1 MSASREKQLRQEK
14 IGQPDPKTAREA
26 QQRKQEKRSN
36 ILYGTI
42 AVVFVIVALASLIWR
57 SNIIERSATAA
68 TIDGEK
74 YTAAEVNFFY
84 QNAYRNF
91 YNYNYYYMAY
101 GLISL
106 NTNADLKDQVL
117 TDSDASMLGVEAG
130 QTWHDYFVDQALDQM
145 AAVQAALKQ
154 ADEEGFT
161 YPAGVQAQYE
171 DNMDSLKASAAASN
185 VSVDQYLAGTFGS
198 TMTEKVYGEQMYRA
212 LKYDAYTSA
221 YDDSLT
227 YDNAALTAAYSADPN
242 SYDKVAYESVTI
254 LGSAAG
260 TTDADGNT
268 VDPTDEE
275 KDAAKQAAKDAADE
289 MLAAYRNGKKLE
301 PLADAN
307 EKATYNNNDGTIYSS
322 GDVLSEWLFD
332 DARKAGD
339 SAVLESGTTY
349 YVVVFHERFRDE
361 YPTIDV
367 RHILIQPAAGEL
379 SEGDEGYEEEQA
391 QLNADAKAKAE
402 DILAQ
407 WQAGEATEDSFAA
420 LAMENSSDGSKY
432 DGGLYTQ
439 VYQGQMVTA
448 FNDWC
453 FDASRQPGDTAV
465 VETTYGYHVM
475 YFVGE
480 DLPRWQAQVSDTLKN
495 EDYAEWV
502 TALTADVSIEKN
514 DSGMKYVG

>member
-1 MSASREKQLRQEK
+1 M
-14 IGQPDPKTAREA
+14 
-26 QQRKQEKRSN
+26 
-36 ILYGTI
+36 
-42 AVVFVIVALASLIWR
+42 
-57 SNIIERSATAA
+57 
-68 TIDGEK
+68 
-74 YTAAEVNFFY
+74 
-84 QNAYRNF
+84 
-91 YNYNYYYMAY
+91 
-101 GLISL
+101 
-106 NTNADLKDQVL
+106 
-117 TDSDASMLGVEAG
+117 
-130 QTWHDYFVDQALDQM
+130 
-145 AAVQAALKQ
+145 
-154 ADEEGFT
+154 
-161 YPAGVQAQYE
+161 
-171 DNMDSLKASAAASN
+171 
-185 VSVDQYLAGTFGS
+185 
-198 TMTEKVYGEQMYRA
+198 
-212 LKYDAYTSA
+212 
-221 YDDSLT
+221 
-227 YDNAALTAAYSADPN
+227 
-242 SYDKVAYESVTI
+242 AYESVTI

-275 KDAAKQAAKDAADE
+275 KDAAKQSAKDAADE

-379 SEGDEGYEEEQA
+379 SEGDEGYEDEQA

>member
-1 MSASREKQLRQEK
+1 MSASREKQLRQEQ

-42 AVVFVIVALASLIWR
+42 AVVFVIVALASIIWR
-57 SNIIERSATAA
+57 SNIIERSATAV

-101 GLISL
+101 GLLSL
-106 NTNADLKDQVL
+106 STNADLEDQVL
-117 TDSDASMLGVEAG
+117 TDGDASILGVEAG
-130 QTWHDYFVDQALDQM
+130 QTWHDYFIDQALDQM
-145 AAVQAALKQ
+145 ASVQAALKQ
-154 ADEEGFT
+154 ADEEGFA
-161 YPAGVQAQYE
+161 YPAGVQAQYQ
-171 DNMDSLKASAAASN
+171 DNMASLKAAAAASN

-198 TMTEKVYGEQMYRA
+198 TMTEKVYGEQLSRV

-227 YDNAALTAAYSADPN
+227 YDAATLENAYNADPN

-254 LGSAAG
+254 LGSASS
-260 TTDADGNT
+260 TTDAEGNE
-268 VDPTDEE
+268 VEPTEEE
-275 KDAAKQAAKDAADE
+275 KESAKQAAKDAADE
-289 MLAAYRNGKKLE
+289 MLAAYQSGKKLE
-301 PLADAN
+301 PFADAN
-307 EKATYNNNDGTIYSS
+307 EKATYNNNDGTTYVS

-332 DARKAGD
+332 NARKEGD

-349 YVVVFHERFRDE
+349 YVAVFHERFRDE
-361 YPTIDV
+361 YPTVDV

-379 SEGDEGYEEEQA
+379 SEGDEGYEDEQV
-391 QLNADAKAKAE
+391 QLKADAKAKAE

-439 VYQGQMVTA
+439 VYQGQMVTE

-453 FDASRQPGDTAV
+453 FDASRKPGDTGV

-480 DLPRWQAQVSDTLKN
+480 DLPRWQAQVADTLKDD
-495 EDYAEWV
+495 DYSEWV
-502 TALTADVSIEKN
+502 ASLTADAVIEKN

>member
-1 MSASREKQLRQEK
+1 MSASREKQFRQEK

-275 KDAAKQAAKDAADE
+275 KDAAKQSAKDAADE

-379 SEGDEGYEEEQA
+379 SEGDEGYEDEQA

-439 VYQGQMVTA
+439 VY
-448 FNDWC
+448 
-453 FDASRQPGDTAV
+453 
-465 VETTYGYHVM
+465 
-475 YFVGE
+475 
-480 DLPRWQAQVSDTLKN
+480 
-495 EDYAEWV
+495 
-502 TALTADVSIEKN
+502 
-514 DSGMKYVG
+514 

>member
-1 MSASREKQLRQEK
+1 
-14 IGQPDPKTAREA
+14 
-26 QQRKQEKRSN
+26 
-36 ILYGTI
+36 
-42 AVVFVIVALASLIWR
+42 
-57 SNIIERSATAA
+57 
-68 TIDGEK
+68 
-74 YTAAEVNFFY
+74 
-84 QNAYRNF
+84 
-91 YNYNYYYMAY
+91 
-101 GLISL
+101 
-106 NTNADLKDQVL
+106 
-117 TDSDASMLGVEAG
+117 
-130 QTWHDYFVDQALDQM
+130 M

-275 KDAAKQAAKDAADE
+275 KDAAKQSAKDAADE

-379 SEGDEGYEEEQA
+379 SEGDR
-391 QLNADAKAKAE
+391 K
-402 DILAQ
+402 
-407 WQAGEATEDSFAA
+407 S
-420 LAMENSSDGSKY
+420 
-432 DGGLYTQ
+432 
-439 VYQGQMVTA
+439 
-448 FNDWC
+448 
-453 FDASRQPGDTAV
+453 V
-465 VETTYGYHVM
+465 V
-475 YFVGE
+475 
-480 DLPRWQAQVSDTLKN
+480 
-495 EDYAEWV
+495 
-502 TALTADVSIEKN
+502 
-514 DSGMKYVG
+514 